1 MKTFVDTSP
10 FIYLVENHP
19 EYANLVKQ
27 FMLQVAS
34 NHDELVTSVITL
46 MEFGIMPERQGRQ
59 ELILQFEAFLRSM
72 HIPLEEIDHRVA
84 ETAYKLRAKYDFL
97 KGMDALQI
105 AVAIEKACDQ
115 FLTNDKK
122 LQKISEVQ
130 MLMIEDI

>member
-1 MKTFVDTSP
+1 MKTFIDTSP

-19 EYANLVKQ
+19 EFAD
-27 FMLQVAS
+27 QVRAFILEAVS
-34 NHDELVTSVITL
+34 NNEGLVTSVITL
-46 MEFGIMPERQGRQ
+46 MEFGVMPERKGRQ
-59 ELILQFEAFLRSM
+59 ELILQFEEFLQMMNIS
-72 HIPLEEIDHRVA
+72 IEVIDQRIA

-105 AVAIEKACDQ
+105 SVAIEKECDQ

-130 MLMIEDI
+130 ILIVEDL